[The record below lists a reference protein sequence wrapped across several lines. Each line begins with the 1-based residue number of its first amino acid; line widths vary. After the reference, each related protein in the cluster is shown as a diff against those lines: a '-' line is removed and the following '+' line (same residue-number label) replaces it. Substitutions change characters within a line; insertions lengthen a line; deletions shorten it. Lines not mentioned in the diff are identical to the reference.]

1 MSYTR
6 QVRKTIAVNYS
17 GSVSYGPSQNGGTA
31 HYSGTVYEDVVV
43 NVNVDTDPFDD
54 ASSHCRTTV
63 DGLTASVT
71 ATEAAQ
77 VASIKNNS
85 RRVGKTLIDG
95 FFKTVRSEIS
105 QQINELKNIVDA
117 TLLKLQSDAR
127 RCNDMQRQMEV
138 DYNRKCD
145 QYLRIFNEL
154 DNELRNRIQNLD
166 QPTFTFRNDVDSLNS
181 RLTDSDMVPTVSVA
195 GGENAR
201 LGAQLSATLSKQRAY
216 ETLGKARQFLM
227 VHKQTND
234 TINSS
239 IVDSDSQGPLFL
251 PVCYVEA
258 STQDGTQLRNIYT
271 PNTLNAMGSQI
282 GENLRNKQW
291 AAPSAEDKEL
301 IRRYFNEEILSGI
314 SGDKHGE
321 RVREQ
326 IIHLFNN

>member
-6 QVRKTIAVNYS
+6 QVRKTIAVHYS
-17 GSVSYGPSQNGGTA
+17 GTVSYGPSEHGGTA
-31 HYSGTVYEDVVV
+31 SYSGTAYEDVVV

-54 ASSHCRTTV
+54 ATGHCRTTV
-63 DGLTASVT
+63 DGLTASVA
-71 ATEAAQ
+71 ATETAQ
-77 VASIKNNS
+77 VESIKSNS

-105 QQINELKNIVDA
+105 QQINELKNIVEA

-138 DYNRKCD
+138 DYNRKCE

-166 QPTFTFRNDVDSLNS
+166 QPTFLFRQDADQLNT
-181 RLTDSDMVPTVSVA
+181 RLTGSDMVPTVSIA

-216 ETLGKARQFLM
+216 DTLGKASRFLQ
-227 VHKQTND
+227 VQKHTND
-234 TINSS
+234 TINTS
-239 IVDSDSQGPLFL
+239 IIASDNQGTLYL
-251 PVCYVEA
+251 PVCYLETSV
-258 STQDGTQLRNIYT
+258 SDGTLARNVYNPIQLDT
-271 PNTLNAMGSQI
+271 MKQQI
-282 GENLRNKQW
+282 GESLRDRQW
-291 AAPSAEDKEL
+291 AAPSDADMTA
-301 IRRYFNEEILSGI
+301 IRRYFNEEVSADIPN
-314 SGDKHGE
+314 DRHGE

-326 IIHLFNN
+326 IINLFNN

>member
-1 MSYTR
+1 MSYSR
-6 QVRKTIAVNYS
+6 QVKKTIAVHYS

-43 NVNVDTDPFDD
+43 NVNVDTDPFD
-54 ASSHCRTTV
+54 ASSDLCRHTV

-127 RCNDMQRQMEV
+127 RCGDMQRQMEV

-166 QPTFTFRNDVDSLNS
+166 QPTFVFRSDADTLNS
-181 RLTDSDMVPTVSVA
+181 RLTGSDMVPTVSIA

-216 ETLGKARQFLM
+216 DTLGKARQFLM
-227 VHKQTND
+227 VHKHTNE

-258 STQDGTQLRNIYT
+258 ALPDGTRSRSVHT
-271 PNTLNAMGSQI
+271 PAILNAQNNQL
-282 GENLRNKQW
+282 GESLRGEQW
-291 AAPSAEDKEL
+291 SAPSGEDREL
-301 IRRYFNEEILSGI
+301 IRRYFNEEVSSLESGNEH
-314 SGDKHGE
+314 GD